1 MESAIMFA
9 SAIAKTD
16 SRSLTKNLPFGAI
29 KNQENMA
36 NISTNLLDVILT
48 AAEQGTIQTAIAT
61 IDTTLDPVESTLTDE
76 GRASLLSL
84 DVNNKVFAEEALQEV
99 QTNGSMLPSAVN
111 ALFLKN
117 DLELFNQLDGIESQ
131 LENVLR
137 KVKDAKRVAGHEAYA
152 MALTIYTLYRS
163 LAAVGVAGAQ
173 QSADRLGERFAQN
186 GGGGQHDGQGL
197 L

>member
-1 MESAIMFA
+1 
-9 SAIAKTD
+9 
-16 SRSLTKNLPFGAI
+16 
-29 KNQENMA
+29 MA
-36 NISTNLLDVILT
+36 NISTNLLNVVL
-48 AAEQGTIQTAIAT
+48 AATDMGTVTTAIAT

-76 GRASLLSL
+76 ERASLLSL

-99 QTNGSMLPSAVN
+99 DTNGSMLPAAVN
-111 ALFLKN
+111 SLFLKN
-117 DLELFNQLDGIESQ
+117 DLTLYDQLDGIESQ

-137 KVKDAKRVAGHEAYA
+137 KVRDAKRVAGHEAYA

-186 GGGGQHDGQGL
+186 ANGAPRLDNGPTEPTP
-197 L
+197 